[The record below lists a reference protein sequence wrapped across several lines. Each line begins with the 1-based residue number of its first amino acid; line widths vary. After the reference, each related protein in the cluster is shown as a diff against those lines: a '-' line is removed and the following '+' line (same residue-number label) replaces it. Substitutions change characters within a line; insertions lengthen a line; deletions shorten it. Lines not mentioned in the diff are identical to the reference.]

1 MTSGTD
7 RLRIAHVLLTSRF
20 AGTER
25 HAVELANAQAAQGHD
40 VTLVLRRAGAEHR
53 PDAIAHRVDAG
64 VRIVQV
70 GNLLAWW
77 HARRALRR
85 IAPDVA
91 HAHLSAA
98 CRALAGWRTTAL
110 RVATLHI
117 RYKPKQHARLDGLI
131 AIAPWQFDAIPDALR
146 QRTVQIDN
154 WTLPQSPST
163 DGRARLRV
171 EQGIAPDAFVFGA
184 LGRVERSKGLDVLV
198 AAWRRA
204 ALPAD
209 ARLAIVGQGREW
221 ARVRALAP
229 PDVVMPGFASAPRDW
244 LQAFDVFCSA
254 ARSEPFGLVLLEAME
269 AGLPILA
276 SASEGASHLQDVIAA
291 PLVPVGD
298 ADAFASALRA
308 AYAARPARRT
318 YPMARFRI
326 DGKLAEIEAF
336 YRRLLPLPRRQ

>member
-1 MTSGTD
+1 MTAQTN

-25 HAVELANAQAAQGHD
+25 HAVELANAQAGHGHA
-40 VTLVLRRAGAEHR
+40 VTLILRRTGAEQR
-53 PDAIAHRVDAG
+53 PDAIAHRVAAN
-64 VRIVQV
+64 VRVVQV

-77 HARRALRR
+77 HARRMLRR
-85 IAPDVA
+85 LAPDVA

-98 CRALAGWRTTAL
+98 CRALAGWRTTTL

-154 WTLPQSPST
+154 WTLPQLPST
-163 DGRARLRV
+163 DGRARLRAG
-171 EQGIAPDAFVFGA
+171 QGIAPDAFVFGA

-198 AAWRRA
+198 EAWRRA

-209 ARLAIVGQGREW
+209 ARLVIVGQGREW
-221 ARVRALAP
+221 GRVRALAP
-229 PDVVMPGFASAPRDW
+229 PGVVMPGFASAPRDW

-276 SASEGASHLQDVIAA
+276 SASEGASHLGEVIGT

-298 ADAFASALRA
+298 VDALASALRS
-308 AYAARPARRT
+308 AYDARPARRA
-318 YPMARFRI
+318 YPMDRFRI